1 VASTLRLG
9 QTIENHR
16 DLDVD
21 PHPRL
26 DGLETGPRAAAGWHG
41 ACAGAAILGAGAIAL
56 AAPGAGWPPFVGLLM
71 LAAPGLAG
79 LLPTAR
85 EQPLGRAA
93 LLGLWALASALG
105 CVLTGGVTGPLA
117 VWCLAPVAAAVVL
130 GGGDLLAMGVALSFG
145 ALAATA
151 LGQALG
157 LSSAIPIE
165 AVKFALG
172 LGSIAAFAAATF
184 AAQIIGGRGKAARPT
199 LDRQWPAPA
208 SAPTAP
214 EDHATGTETA
224 LRERLQ
230 QQPHLIL
237 VLGEGGRVAE
247 AFGIAPPYVTVEG
260 LMAQGLLSLAE
271 PARWRDLTTVLG
283 HAAQTGQAGVEFP
296 LAGAP
301 DIWLGLDVRT
311 MADGRLIAALR
322 DATAD
327 MRQVRA
333 LETARAD
340 AEALNI
346 GKSRFLAN
354 MSHELRTPL
363 NAIMGFSDIMRERM
377 FGPLTGKYGEYAELI
392 HDAGSHL
399 LDLINDVLDMSKI
412 EAAKYELSRE
422 HLDAREPISAA
433 LRLMRLQADDVGV
446 QLRGV
451 LPSQPLEVLADR
463 RALKQIVLNLIS
475 NALKFTPRGGL
486 VTVSLS
492 ALAGAMELSVADTGL
507 GIAEEDVARLGRPFE
522 QAGDA
527 GQQARGTGLGLSLVR
542 AFAELH
548 GGEMAI
554 ESRLGEGTAVTVRL
568 PVLAEPGDNGSDR
581 LDGFSYGEA
590 HEEALT
596 QPTAQVI
603 AFSPQ
608 R

>member
-1 VASTLRLG
+1 LDVAS
-9 QTIENHR
+9 
-16 DLDVD
+16 
-21 PHPRL
+21 HPRL
-26 DGLETGPRAAAGWHG
+26 DGPDTSPRAAAGWHG
-41 ACAGAAILGAGAIAL
+41 ACAGAAILGAGLIAF
-56 AAPGAGWPPFVGLLM
+56 AAPSAGWPPFVGLLV
-71 LAAPGLAG
+71 LASPGLAG

-85 EQPLGRAA
+85 TEPRARAA
-93 LLGLWALASALG
+93 LLGLWALAAALG
-105 CVLTGGVTGPLA
+105 CVLTGGVIGPLA

-130 GGGDLLAMGVALSFG
+130 GGGELLAIGVALAGGAVAAVGLAEVFG
-145 ALAATA
+145 VTTSIPFEAAKT
-151 LGQALG
+151 
-157 LSSAIPIE
+157 
-165 AVKFALG
+165 ALG
-172 LGSIAAFAAATF
+172 LGAMAAFATAMIV
-184 AAQIIGGRGKAARPT
+184 AQLIGGRGPAARPAPRPPKVVPAAEAE
-199 LDRQWPAPA
+199 LLRAPA
-208 SAPTAP
+208 TSM
-214 EDHATGTETA
+214 ETA

-237 VLGEGGRVAE
+237 VLDEGGRVAE
-247 AFGIAPPYVTVEG
+247 AFGIAPPYVTVED
-260 LMAQGLLSLAE
+260 LMTQGLLSLAE
-271 PARWRDLTTVLG
+271 PARWRDLTVVLS

-377 FGPLTGKYGEYAELI
+377 FGPLPGKYGEYADLI

-412 EAAKYELSRE
+412 EAAKYELARE

-568 PVLAEPGDNGSDR
+568 PVLAEPGDNGSGP
-581 LDGFSYGEA
+581 LDGFSYAEVRDDGPI
-590 HEEALT
+590 